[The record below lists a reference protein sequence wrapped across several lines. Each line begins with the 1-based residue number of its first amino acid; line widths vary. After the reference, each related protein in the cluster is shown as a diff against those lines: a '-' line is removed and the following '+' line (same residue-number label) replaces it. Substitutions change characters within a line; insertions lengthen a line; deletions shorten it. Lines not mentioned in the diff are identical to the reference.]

1 MDPQTGLP
9 RALLLLLF
17 LHLMPL
23 GGRSHP
29 LGGPSPGPPLELSR
43 VQELRD
49 HLPGTVGEQQEEQ
62 TALEP
67 LQQGRSSKAA
77 GAARQAA
84 SAAGLG
90 PRDHVLQSP
99 KRMHD
104 SGCFGG
110 RMDRIGFS
118 TGLGCNGELP
128 PTPPPPLPWVPPM
141 QSHLGMVSLGT
152 TP

>member
-118 TGLGCNGELP
+118 TGLGCNVLKR
-128 PTPPPPLPWVPPM
+128 
-141 QSHLGMVSLGT
+141 H
-152 TP
+152 